1 MSENEQYQGWTN
13 RETWAVNLH
22 LSNDQGLY
30 DQVNELAEKTERNPV
45 DLAEEIRTYVEEEL
59 LSPEWWR
66 SEMGTPMPEGIE
78 SMRSEV
84 GSLWRVNW
92 DEVAKAWLED

>member
-1 MSENEQYQGWTN
+1 MTDETYQGWAN

-30 DQVNELAEKTERNPV
+30 DQVNELAERV
-45 DLAEEIRTYVEEEL
+45 DRDPSGLADAIRTYVSDEL

-66 SEMGTPMPEGIE
+66 AEMDMSMPD
-78 SMRSEV
+78 EV
-84 GSLWRVNW
+84 ISIGREIGSLWRVDW
-92 DEVAKAWLED
+92 DEIAAAWLDD